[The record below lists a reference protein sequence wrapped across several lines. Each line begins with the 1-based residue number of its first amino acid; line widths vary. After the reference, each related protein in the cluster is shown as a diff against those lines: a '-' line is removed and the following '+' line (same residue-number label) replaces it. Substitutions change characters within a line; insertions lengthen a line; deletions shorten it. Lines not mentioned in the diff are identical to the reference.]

1 MAGPVFSRY
10 RQAELVPVESKQNR
24 NSPLNTDIKKST
36 QNQGIEL
43 SVLVPVYNEEDVLDL
58 LFERLYPVLDE
69 FGRSYEI
76 LFVNDGSSDG
86 SAEILSGQFKKRPDV
101 TRVVFLSSNAGQ
113 HAALIAGFQHA
124 HGESIITLDA
134 DLQNPPEEIPA
145 IVAEMDKGFDYVG
158 SIRASRSD
166 RAWRHVASR
175 LMNSLR
181 EKITNIQMTDQGCML
196 RGYSREIA
204 LEIAD
209 SNESRTFIPALAYLY
224 AARPTEITVVHEQRA
239 AGESKYSLFKL
250 IQLNFD
256 LITSFSSVPLQLI
269 SFTGIVVSLLSLLFV
284 IYLAFR
290 RIFIGPEVEGVFTL
304 FGITIFLMGLLLFSV
319 GMLGE
324 YIGRINGLVRRRKRF
339 RVASVLEADDGVK
352 LRPEE

>member
-1 MAGPVFSRY
+1 MN
-10 RQAELVPVESKQNR
+10 AEIE
-24 NSPLNTDIKKST
+24 KST
-36 QNQGIEL
+36 QSQRLDL
-43 SVLVPVYNEEDVLDL
+43 SVLIPVYNEEDVLQI
-58 LFERLYPVLDE
+58 LFDRLYPVLE
-69 FGRSYEI
+69 TLERSYEV
-76 LFVNDGSSDG
+76 LFVNDGSSDNS
-86 SAEILSGQFKKRPDV
+86 SAILAAQFEKRPDV
-101 TRVVFLSSNAGQ
+101 TRVVSLSSNAGQ

-124 HGESIITLDA
+124 HGETIITLDA

-166 RAWRHVASR
+166 KAWRHIASR
-175 LMNSLR
+175 MMNSLR
-181 EKITNIQMTDQGCML
+181 EKITSVRITDQGCML
-196 RGYSREIA
+196 RGYSRDIA

-224 AARPTEITVVHEQRA
+224 AARPTEIKVAHEERA
-239 AGESKYSLFKL
+239 AGQSKYSLFKL

-269 SFTGIVVSLLSLLFV
+269 SFTGIFVSLLSRLLV
-284 IYLAFR
+284 LYIALPR
-290 RIFIGPEVEGVFTL
+290 VFIWAEVEGVFTL

-339 RVASVLEADDGVK
+339 RIASVLEADDGVK
-352 LRPEE
+352 SSTGDTKPPSQPG

>member
-1 MAGPVFSRY
+1 M
-10 RQAELVPVESKQNR
+10 
-24 NSPLNTDIKKST
+24 D
-36 QNQGIEL
+36 L
-43 SVLVPVYNEEDVLDL
+43 SVLIPVYNEEDVLAL
-58 LFERLYPVLDE
+58 LFERLYPVLE
-69 FGRSYEI
+69 SLGRSYEV
-76 LFVNDGSSDG
+76 LFVNDGSSDN
-86 SAEILSGQFKKRPDV
+86 SAALLEEQFAKRSDV
-101 TRVVFLSSNAGQ
+101 TRVLFLSSNAGQ
-113 HAALIAGFQHA
+113 HAALIAGFERA
-124 HGESIITLDA
+124 YGDFIVTLDA

-145 IVAEMDKGFDYVG
+145 LVAEMDKGYDYVG
-158 SIRASRSD
+158 TIRATRND
-166 RAWRHVASR
+166 KAWRNIASK
-175 LMNSLR
+175 LNNALR
-181 EKITNIQMTDQGCML
+181 EKITNIRITDQGCML

-204 LEIAD
+204 LEIAN

-224 AARPTEITVVHEQRA
+224 AARPTEITVEHQQRA

-256 LITSFSSVPLQLI
+256 LVTSFSSVPLQLI

-339 RVASVLEADDGVK
+339 RVASVLERGDDVK
-352 LRPEE
+352 STTGGGKTGPKPN